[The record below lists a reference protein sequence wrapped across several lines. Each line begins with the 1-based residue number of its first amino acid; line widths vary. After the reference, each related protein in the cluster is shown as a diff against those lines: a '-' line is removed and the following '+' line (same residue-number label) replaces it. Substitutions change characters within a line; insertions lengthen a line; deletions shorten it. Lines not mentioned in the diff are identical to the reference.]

1 MAAINFPTGA
11 TNGTTY
17 TDDFGRLWTYNGSYW
32 SIDSSGTIGVA
43 TESVTGL
50 LSHVTQNIGG
60 AKTFFANATFNGT
73 IGVLSNTNSTS
84 STTGALI
91 IVGGVGVSGNVNIG
105 TGLSV
110 SGNAN
115 IGTGLSVQSAST
127 LVGPVSVLSN
137 TNSTSSTTGALLVVG
152 GIGVSGN
159 LNVGTGLS
167 VSGNANIGTGLS
179 VQSAST
185 LVGQV
190 SILSNIN
197 STSSTTGALL
207 VVGGIGLS
215 GRLTSGTGI
224 SILSTTDS
232 TSTNTGA
239 ITVLGGIGVSANLY
253 SRGVGLAQ
261 NASVSTYSSLLK
273 ANALAQSANYTY
285 YLPQTAP
292 SQGQSLQVTNVSGT
306 DYTLSWVSQIT
317 KSITILSP
325 QATDKVT
332 LFAIPYAATITKLQA
347 VVRGSASPAVHY
359 ALKYGTDRTSG
370 TTVVAIGST
379 VSSTT
384 TGNTVTT
391 FDNSTPAADS
401 YVWMEVVAITGTVDE
416 YHLTV
421 SYR

>member
-1 MAAINFPTGA
+1 M
-11 TNGTTY
+11 
-17 TDDFGRLWTYNGSYW
+17 
-32 SIDSSGTIGVA
+32 
-43 TESVTGL
+43 
-50 LSHVTQNIGG
+50 
-60 AKTFFANATFNGT
+60 
-73 IGVLSNTNSTS
+73 
-84 STTGALI
+84 
-91 IVGGVGVSGNVNIG
+91 
-105 TGLSV
+105 
-110 SGNAN
+110 
-115 IGTGLSVQSAST
+115 
-127 LVGPVSVLSN
+127 
-137 TNSTSSTTGALLVVG
+137 
-152 GIGVSGN
+152 
-159 LNVGTGLS
+159 
-167 VSGNANIGTGLS
+167 
-179 VQSAST
+179 
-185 LVGQV
+185 
-190 SILSNIN
+190 
-197 STSSTTGALL
+197 
-207 VVGGIGLS
+207 
-215 GRLTSGTGI
+215 
-224 SILSTTDS
+224 
-232 TSTNTGA
+232 
-239 ITVLGGIGVSANLY
+239 SANLY

-332 LFAIPYAATITKLQA
+332 LFAVPYAATITKLQA

-379 VSSTT
+379 VNSTT
-384 TGNTVTT
+384 TGNTVTS

>member
-43 TESVTGL
+43 TESATGL

-84 STTGALI
+84 STTGALT

-152 GIGVSGN
+152 GIG
-159 LNVGTGLS
+159 
-167 VSGNANIGTGLS
+167 
-179 VQSAST
+179 
-185 LVGQV
+185 
-190 SILSNIN
+190 
-197 STSSTTGALL
+197 
-207 VVGGIGLS
+207 LS

-224 SILSTTDS
+224 SVLSTTDS

-332 LFAIPYAATITKLQA
+332 LFAVPYAATITKLQA

-379 VSSTT
+379 VNSTT
-384 TGNTVTT
+384 TGNTVTS